1 MSQCFK
7 HSITSIHSV
16 IQTYI
21 SEKAQLRNCTVFKGV
36 IILGNTEVNEGTMI
50 FPYVVIGFPTRA
62 RIKNAAIAFSASSI
76 EIKELDNLSSG
87 SRLGKN
93 NIIRSSSIL
102 YEEVELGDNV
112 ELGHHVMIR
121 EQTKIGENTLVGSG
135 TIIDGKC
142 TIGRNVSIQS
152 GVYVPTGTVI
162 GDNVFLGPRVVI
174 TNDRYPA
181 SKRLVTTVIED
192 NAVIGANAVLIAGIR
207 IGEGAVIGAGSVVTR
222 DVPPYKVVYGVPAR
236 VVSDREEYERK
247 KRKYERGT

>member
-1 MSQCFK
+1 
-7 HSITSIHSV
+7 V

-21 SEKAQLRNCTVFKGV
+21 SRKAQLHNCTVFEGA

-62 RIKNAAIAFSASSI
+62 KLKNAMVTFSASNI
-76 EIKELDNLSSG
+76 EITELDSLSNG

-121 EQTKIGENTLVGSG
+121 EQTRIGENTLVGSG

-142 TIGRNVSIQS
+142 IIGKNVSIQS
-152 GVYVPTGTVI
+152 GVYIPTGTVI
-162 GDNVFLGPRVVI
+162 GNNVFLGPRVVI
-174 TNDRYPA
+174 TNDKYPA
-181 SKRLVTTVIED
+181 SKRLVATVIED
-192 NAVIGANAVLIAGIR
+192 NAVVGANAVLIAGVR
-207 IGEGAVIGAGSVVTR
+207 VGEGAVIGAGSVVTR
-222 DVPPYKVVYGVPAR
+222 DVPPYKVVYGIPAR

-247 KRKYERGT
+247 KKEYERGT

>member
-1 MSQCFK
+1 M
-7 HSITSIHSV
+7 V

-21 SEKAQLRNCTVFKGV
+21 SRKAQLHNCTVFEGA

-50 FPYVVIGFPTRA
+50 FPCVVIGFPTRA
-62 RIKNAAIAFSASSI
+62 KLKNAMVAFSANSI
-76 EIKELDNLSSG
+76 EITELDKLSSG

-102 YEEVELGDNV
+102 YEEVELGDNI

-142 TIGRNVSIQS
+142 IIGKNVSIQS
-152 GVYVPTGTVI
+152 GVYIPTGTVI
-162 GDNVFLGPRVVI
+162 GNNVFLGPRVVI
-174 TNDRYPA
+174 TNDKYPA
-181 SKRLVTTVIED
+181 SRRLVTTVIED
-192 NAVIGANAVLIAGIR
+192 NAVVGANAILIAGVR
-207 IGEGAVIGAGSVVTR
+207 VGEGAVIGAGSVVTR
-222 DVPPYKVVYGVPAR
+222 DVPPYKVVYGIPAR

-247 KRKYERGT
+247 KKEYERGT

>member
-1 MSQCFK
+1 
-7 HSITSIHSV
+7 V
-16 IQTYI
+16 VQTYI
-21 SEKAQLRNCTVFKGV
+21 SKKAQLRNCTVFRGA
-36 IILGNTEVNEGTMI
+36 ILLGSTEVNEGTMI
-50 FPYVVIGFPTRA
+50 FPYVIVGYPTRA
-62 RIKNAAIAFSASSI
+62 KIKNAMAAFSAGSI

-93 NIIRSSSIL
+93 NVIRSSSIL
-102 YEEVELGDNV
+102 YEEVELGNNV

-142 TIGRNVSIQS
+142 TIGKNVSIQS
-152 GVYVPTGTVI
+152 GVYIPTDTII
-162 GDNVFLGPRVVI
+162 GNNVFLGPRVVI
-174 TNDRYPA
+174 TNDKYPA
-181 SKRLVTTVIED
+181 SKRLVTTVVED

-207 IGEGAVIGAGSVVTR
+207 VGEGAVVGAGSVVTR

-247 KRKYERGT
+247 KKEYERGT